1 MRALGI
7 DFGDRNIG
15 LAVSDKLGLTAQ
27 GIGRYRVKN
36 KKDDKK
42 FFKELVS
49 KYEIIE
55 IVIGFPLRM
64 NGSEGT
70 RAEKTKE
77 FAGWLEKTLGL
88 PIIFWDER
96 LTTQQALKILYQQK
110 AKIKTKKRL
119 KDQIS
124 AMIIL
129 SSYLEHKRA
138 KAHDPPNH

>member
-1 MRALGI
+1 MRVLGI

>member
-138 KAHDPPNH
+138 KAHDSPNH